1 MLIKEYVSKYD
12 PQNQFD
18 VLKNT
23 YRQIEFAWQNKIDLS
38 ALKGKL
44 FSSIIV
50 SGLGG
55 SAISGDLLQNFLGTE
70 LKIPIIVNRNYSLP
84 DFANEKTLLIIS
96 SYSGNTEETIEVLTI
111 GIKKGCKIVAVTTGG
126 IIGKLA
132 MENNIPLVKLKE
144 GFQPRYALGVSFFS
158 LLKVFQELNF
168 IPDQGAVVNKIIPL
182 WKTKGDE
189 FGRDDNI
196 TYKIASEILGFIP
209 VIYSAADITSAV
221 GYRLKCQLNEN
232 SKLHAF
238 HSMIPESN
246 HNEIIG
252 WETFWENQF
261 NAKVINILDRDYNPQ
276 VKKRFEITSE
286 LINKSKSNVINIESN
301 ESDFKVRLMGMIY
314 LCDWISYYVG
324 ILRGKDPSEIE
335 NIDFLKKRLAAS

>member
-1 MLIKEYVSKYD
+1 MLIKDYVSKYD
-12 PQNQFD
+12 PQNQSD

-23 YRQIEFAWQNKIDLS
+23 YRQIEFAWQNKFDLS

-44 FSSIIV
+44 FSTIII

-55 SAISGDLLQNFLGTE
+55 SAICGDLLQNFLGSE
-70 LKIPIIVNRNYSLP
+70 LKIPSIVNRNYSLP
-84 DFANEKTLLIIS
+84 DFANENTLVIIS
-96 SYSGNTEETIEVLTI
+96 SYSGNTEETIEVLKA
-111 GIKKGCKIVAVTTGG
+111 GIKKSCKIVAVSTGG

-132 MENNIPLVKLKE
+132 IENNIPLVKLKE

-158 LLKVFQELNF
+158 LLKIFQNLNF
-168 IPDQGAVVNKIIPL
+168 IPEQGALVNKIVSL
-182 WKTKGDE
+182 WKTKGEE
-189 FGRDDNI
+189 FSKNDNI
-196 TYKIASEILGFIP
+196 AYKIASEILGFIP
-209 VIYSAADITSAV
+209 VIYSAADMTSAV

-238 HSMIPESN
+238 HSLIPESN

-252 WETFWENQF
+252 WETFRENQF

-286 LINKSKSNVINIESN
+286 LINKSKSNVIKIESN
-301 ESDFKVRLMGMIY
+301 ESEFKVRLMDMIY

-335 NIDFLKKRLAAS
+335 NIDILKKRMATS

>member
-12 PQNQFD
+12 PQNQFE

-38 ALKGKL
+38 ALKGKS
-44 FSSIIV
+44 FSTIII

-70 LKIPIIVNRNYSLP
+70 LKIPFIVNRNYSLP
-84 DFANEKTLLIIS
+84 DFANEKTLLVIS
-96 SYSGNTEETIEVLTI
+96 SYSGNTEETIEVLKV

-132 MENNIPLVKLKE
+132 MENNIPLIKLKE

-168 IPDQGAVVNKIIPL
+168 IPDQGAVVNKIISL
-182 WKTKGDE
+182 WKTKGVE
-189 FGRDDNI
+189 LSKDDNI
-196 TYKIASEILGFIP
+196 AYKIASEILGFIP
-209 VIYSAADITSAV
+209 VIYSAADMTSAV

-276 VKKRFEITSE
+276 VKKRFKITSE

-301 ESDFKVRLMGMIY
+301 ESDFKIRLMGMIY

-335 NIDFLKKRLAAS
+335 NIDFLKKHLSAS